1 MSNIEVLLG
10 NHQFQA
16 EVNVN
21 NDTTVSLAGDASLE
35 FVNRLNLNGKTL
47 TVTGDGT
54 LLVNN
59 SFNTGAGTIVGAS
72 GTIAGGGVVGGDL
85 VNDGVTLQPGNN
97 ARALLAVPEP
107 TTCVLFVM
115 GVMTLSIWTRRAGV
129 GASR

>member
-1 MSNIEVLLG
+1 M
-10 NHQFQA
+10 
-16 EVNVN
+16 
-21 NDTTVSLAGDASLE
+21 
-35 FVNRLNLNGKTL
+35 